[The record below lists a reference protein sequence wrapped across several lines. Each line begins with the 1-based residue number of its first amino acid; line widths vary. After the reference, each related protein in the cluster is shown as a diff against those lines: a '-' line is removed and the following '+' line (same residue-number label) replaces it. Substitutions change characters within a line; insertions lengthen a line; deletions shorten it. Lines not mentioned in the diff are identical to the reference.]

1 MDLQKNAMIPDLSKE
16 DLKKMKRD
24 ELEQELRKVLDSP
37 CVKDCQPIHPDIS
50 FQDLVENA
58 NDIMFV
64 IDEEGNLIYHNQA
77 WNEVFS
83 STEEIPLGDHYS
95 KYITG
100 IDIDRAEYVFDSVIN
115 KGLSFQNEILR
126 FSTRK
131 VEKRVYSLSISPITG
146 DQNKISGLLGMMKDV
161 TLRYLAEKKLKENTS
176 ILEKKVKEQL
186 QQQDELRAL
195 HAFSEDIVRNAPVGI
210 FMLDPSGVMIQENPK
225 LKEIMGH
232 GDETRIGVNVLE
244 YEGFI
249 ESGFD
254 ILFEECVTR
263 KQPVVASNRRYVPIS
278 RDRELVV
285 TMHMFPIV
293 DKNGNIDRVVVMVE
307 DTTEAFSANQ
317 QINNT
322 QRKAVIGTFAGGISE
337 DIRQSVNRMIMD
349 LNFVANNIDSDS
361 PAQEYTDNLKEQL
374 ERLKNMSDELVA
386 LSITDE
392 AEKEV
397 FDLRRVFREHPMTML
412 LSSLENRGI
421 TLHMNIPEEELWVMA
436 TPAQLHNVFRH
447 IIKNGVEAIQDKGD
461 ISIRLSRLAEDRDNY
476 VMVEISDTGVGMYE
490 ENIKAIFKPFY
501 TTKGKQTTGLGL
513 MIVCFILDNLKG
525 TLGIKSEPGAGT
537 TVRVALPEAQDR
549 SGGPWK

>member
-1 MDLQKNAMIPDLSKE
+1 MIPDLSEE

-24 ELEQELRKVLDSP
+24 ELEQALRKVLDSP

-50 FQDLVENA
+50 FRDLVENA
-58 NDIMFV
+58 QDIMFV
-64 IDEEGNLIYHNQA
+64 IDEEGRLIYHNQA

-83 STEEIPLGDHYS
+83 STDEIPLGDHYS
-95 KYITG
+95 KYIIG
-100 IDIDRAEYVFDSVIN
+100 IDLDRAEYVFDSVIN

-126 FSTRK
+126 FSTKK

-146 DQNKISGLLGMMKDV
+146 DQEKISGLLGMMKDV

-195 HAFSEDIVRNAPVGI
+195 HTFSEDIVRNAPIGI

-232 GDETRIGVNVLE
+232 GDETRIGVNILE

-254 ILFEECVTR
+254 VLFEECVTK
-263 KQPVVASNRRYVPIS
+263 KQPVIANNRRYVPIS

-307 DTTEAFSANQ
+307 DTTEAFSTNQ

-374 ERLKNMSDELVA
+374 ERLKNVSDELIA

-392 AEKEV
+392 TEKEV

-421 TLHMNIPEEELWVMA
+421 NLHMNIPEEELWVMA

-447 IIKNGVEAIQDKGD
+447 IIKNGAEAIQDKGD
-461 ISIRLSRLAEDRDNY
+461 ISIRLNRLVEDRDRY
-476 VMVEISDTGVGMYE
+476 ILVEISDTGVGINE
-490 ENIKAIFKPFY
+490 ENIKEIFKPFY

-537 TVRVALPEAQDR
+537 TIRVALPEVQDR
-549 SGGPWK
+549 SGGPWR